1 MGTST
6 DTPLAAT
13 LVADPFTALAVHYG
27 MLLGVPDFQ
36 VLAANPRGKL
46 RLHQAWQHG
55 PGVVWGFPVEVP
67 DDTAELRVGAGLA
80 IDGVGRE
87 VALAIPHCI
96 DVGVWLD
103 EQIEAGTV
111 MPEPKL
117 KADGDVTTINAC
129 LVVRFRACLVR
140 PVPAMTSACD
150 GGGGDIA
157 YSRVLETAELELRPY
172 DQDVDGPPE
181 PPDDDRDDDFPR
193 LRALFRDGDAGDVQ
207 PPVTGWRH
215 AFRAVAAA
223 EVATMGP
230 PGVLAASPKHTRLF
244 PHNEPGEVVLA
255 DLPGLRLV
263 NTPAGRRL
271 EAPVIDLSIRR
282 THVSTWMGQELLSE
296 LLAGRGGPGP
306 APVVAAP
313 RVASIDLD
321 GADVMVTLT
330 ADVVEG
336 TIDAALEVREFDASA
351 ATPAWSAPV
360 AVTPTVYAASQAGPP
375 ATPAT
380 ITITLPAPPTDQ
392 LTYRLVLRGTGPTP
406 LVGVVEGRPVAL
418 AGWAGG
424 PPGHAADGHDVV
436 VLLPDPTTA

>member
-80 IDGVGRE
+80 VDGVGRE
-87 VALAIPHCI
+87 VGLATPHCI
-96 DVGVWLD
+96 DVGAWLD
-103 EQIEAGTV
+103 EQTEAGTV
-111 MPEPKL
+111 EPVV
-117 KADGDVTTINAC
+117 DGDVTTFNAR
-129 LVVRFRACLVR
+129 LVVRFRACLSG

-172 DQDVDGPPE
+172 GNDEGEPE
-181 PPDDDRDDDFPR
+181 PPPDDRAEDYPR

-207 PPVTGWRH
+207 PAATGWQH

-223 EVATMGP
+223 EVAGLGP
-230 PGVLAASPKHTRLF
+230 PGVLTPAPEHTRLF
-244 PHNEPGEVVLA
+244 PADEPGEVVLA

-263 NTPAGRRL
+263 TTPAGRRL
-271 EAPVIDLSIRR
+271 QAPVKDLSIRR
-282 THVSTWMGQELLSE
+282 THVSTWMLGELLAE
-296 LLAGRGGPGP
+296 LLAGRAGPRP
-306 APVVAAP
+306 APAVAAP
-313 RVASIDLD
+313 RVASLDLEA
-321 GADVMVTLT
+321 ADVTLTLT

-336 TIDAALEVREFDASA
+336 TIGAALEVRQLDAASA
-351 ATPAWSAPV
+351 TPEWSAPL
-360 AVTPTVYAASQAGPP
+360 AVTTVYAASQTGPP

-380 ITITLPAPPTDQ
+380 ITVTLPAPPTDQ
-392 LTYRLVLRGTGPTP
+392 LTYRLRLRGTGPTP
-406 LVGVVEGRPVAL
+406 LVGLVDGRPVAL
-418 AGWAGG
+418 AGWEGG
-424 PPGHAADGHDVV
+424 PPGHAADGHDLVA
-436 VLLPDPTTA
+436 LLPDPTTD